1 MEVAM
6 HRTLILT
13 TSALLTIVVACTSS
27 TPTERSASR
36 LANTAGS
43 LDRAANADD
52 NPARAQSMDEVRR
65 LSDAEVQAFL
75 ATDASTLARLWS
87 DEFVVTNPLNQFV
100 TKQQVLAI
108 VNSGFL
114 AFAAYDRTIDYIHA
128 YGDIVIVA
136 GRETVVWA
144 GRFPLAGQTSRLRYT
159 AVWSRNGNEWTE
171 VARHANILPPPPP
184 GAP

>member
-1 MEVAM
+1 MEMAM

-13 TSALLTIVVACTSS
+13 TSTLLSVVVACTSS
-27 TPTERSASR
+27 TPTERSAAR
-36 LANTAGS
+36 VNPGVT

-52 NPARAQSMDEVRR
+52 NPARAHSTEEVRR

-75 ATDASTLARLWS
+75 ATDASTLAKLWS

-100 TKQQVLAI
+100 TKQQVLAL
-108 VNSGFL
+108 VNSGIL
-114 AFAAYDRTIDYIHA
+114 AFGAYDRTIDYIHA